1 MNLQHGEA
9 EGEVS
14 GSLIAEGGGDRAHR
28 MKWPVTAALRPAG
41 VDQG

>member
-14 GSLIAEGGGDRAHR
+14 GSLIAEGGGGIGL
-28 MKWPVTAALRPAG
+28 TG
-41 VDQG
+41 